1 VLQGIN
7 VTAEGI
13 GVGVA
18 ALGIIAATVR
28 YVVRAELATFKI
40 DIQTWVN
47 GSFMRSKEVGA
58 TLDSFSERLDNL
70 QSNGCAHRIDHL
82 K

>member
-1 VLQGIN
+1 VQVIN
-7 VTAEGI
+7 VTPEGI
-13 GVGVA
+13 GVGIA

-28 YVVRAELATFKI
+28 YVVRAELATFKV

-58 TLDSFSERLDNL
+58 TLDGFAERLDNL
-70 QSNGCAHRIDHL
+70 QENGCAHRIEHS